1 MRRVLCCAWA
11 VPVPQCSARDTLPL
25 ALSGRQS
32 ALTAGFSCAHLSAT
46 ASAGRAMG
54 RRARRRTFRSLR
66 RWTLGSGRRCRA
78 ARAGTWRC
86 ARRARPPWLCSS
98 GAFKRN
104 PPWPA
109 QVQASARA
117 AHAGSADLL
126 GRPLGPCGHA
136 LRALAW
142 LGRPPRHA
150 TPSPPE
156 QKRPLHGKT
165 CRVSGH
171 GFMSQQE
178 GRAGRSVDLRALRA
192 ATSASRPAASWPSM
206 RPRRRP
212 TARAARRAA
221 CCSARWACRPRT
233 A

>member
-1 MRRVLCCAWA
+1 MGGAA
-11 VPVPQCSARDTLPL
+11 
-25 ALSGRQS
+25 
-32 ALTAGFSCAHLSAT
+32 
-46 ASAGRAMG
+46 G
-54 RRARRRTFRSLR
+54 RRALAP
-66 RWTLGSGRRCRA
+66 GA
-78 ARAGTWRC
+78 ARAGRGLPGAALQ
-86 ARRARPPWLCSS
+86 ARLSATRLGLPKHRQVRGPRMLARQTSL
-98 GAFKRN
+98 
-104 PPWPA
+104 
-109 QVQASARA
+109 SARW
-117 AHAGSADLL
+117 AHAATHCAHLHASD
-126 GRPLGPCGHA
+126 GRLDTPPL
-136 LRALAW
+136 
-142 LGRPPRHA
+142 
-150 TPSPPE
+150 SPPE

-221 CCSARWACRPRT
+221 CWSARWACRPRI